1 VDNFVWLQY
10 KYNKTLMLSGQWKFN
25 ATTNSVTCTG
35 CLMLVKN
42 THWKFRRKSS
52 YENTYM
58 SRLPD
63 VPDRISY
70 KASLL
75 SFFWWGGGE
84 LYPRLLVYVLR
95 LFCFLLCLT
104 TVSELPVLCSAVGMV
119 IMKGRLVFMMKE
131 IFCNL
136 FLWYCVGI
144 WRDWGTQWRDWLG

>member
-1 VDNFVWLQY
+1 
-10 KYNKTLMLSGQWKFN
+10 M
-25 ATTNSVTCTG
+25 
-35 CLMLVKN
+35 
-42 THWKFRRKSS
+42 
-52 YENTYM
+52 
-58 SRLPD
+58 
-63 VPDRISY
+63 PDRISY

-144 WRDWGTQWRDWLG
+144 WRD